1 MPLPSKVL
9 RFPDLKR
16 VGINNWVTLKRRVE
30 KDNFPPGRYIGKN
43 SRVWTEEEIEA
54 WWLSRP
60 SAGPPPDIV
69 KDPPLPPGQ
78 GRTAASGKRKS
89 PFVTPGIA
97 IRQTRRNPSSKG
109 GVSDG

>member
-16 VGINNWVTLKRRVE
+16 VGINNWPTLKRRVE

-78 GRTAASGKRKS
+78 GRSAAGGKPKL
-89 PFVTPGIA
+89 PFVTTGYSEQGDSP
-97 IRQTRRNPSSKG
+97 QPHHNG
-109 GVSDG
+109 GCDE

>member
-16 VGINNWVTLKRRVE
+16 VGINNWPTLKRRVE

-43 SRVWTEEEIEA
+43 SRVWTEEEVEA
-54 WWLSRP
+54 WWLNRP

-78 GRTAASGKRKS
+78 GRSAAGGKPKL
-89 PFVTPGIA
+89 PFVTTG
-97 IRQTRRNPSSKG
+97 SSEQNDSPQPHHNG
-109 GVSDG
+109 GCDE